1 MHCLIIY
8 ELVIKV
14 YNLENWIFSTGVSF
28 IYSGF
33 LQKENLQSF
42 LELNTFPMTSSST
55 LLIR

>member
-33 LQKENLQSF
+33 LQKENLQNF